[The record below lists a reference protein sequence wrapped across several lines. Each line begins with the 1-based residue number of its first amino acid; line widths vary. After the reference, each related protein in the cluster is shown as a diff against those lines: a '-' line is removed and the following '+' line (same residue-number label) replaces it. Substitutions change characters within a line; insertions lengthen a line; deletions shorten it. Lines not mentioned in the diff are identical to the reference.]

1 LKKFKPEFSNG
12 RSAQAVVLTANGSVP
27 TGIVPMAF
35 LAVPA
40 PCLLPT
46 VIYSE
51 EFVRAKATIYLVYF
65 FFRCYKSAIGPV
77 GD

>member
-1 LKKFKPEFSNG
+1 LKKKLKKFKPEFSNG

-40 PCLLPT
+40 PLSAS
-46 VIYSE
+46 YSDILG
-51 EFVRAKATIYLVYF
+51 RI
-65 FFRCYKSAIGPV
+65 RKS
-77 GD
+77 